1 MLDIFSLIV
10 IFVLVAVVIGLVVVF
25 GSLPGKIARGR
36 NHPQAEAITALGWV
50 GIALLGVPW
59 LLALVWAY
67 TKPVSLA
74 GDASPEARLA
84 AVEARLE
91 QLSEG
96 GVTP

>member
-50 GIALLGVPW
+50 GIAGLGGPW
-59 LLALVWAY
+59 LGAVVWAD